1 MIEERFEIRLSG
13 SGGQGIIMAAIVLAE
28 AVGVYQGKYVCQ
40 TQNYGPEVRG
50 GASMAE
56 VVMSSHP
63 IDYPKAIQPDILL
76 AMNQVSCD
84 TYFRDLK
91 LEGLLIVDATLVQQ
105 IPTQRAVAI
114 PFTEMSKRET
124 GKEMAA
130 NMVALGA
137 VGYLSGA
144 VSPKSLETALTG
156 KFSKEIERSNR
167 KALRAGIRAAQ
178 KVDLK
183 GLPRYAMVEE
193 EEV

>member
-1 MIEERFEIRLSG
+1 MIEDRYEIRLSG

-28 AVGVYQGKYVCQ
+28 AAGVYQGKYVCQ
-40 TQNYGPEVRG
+40 TQSYGPEVRG

-56 VVMSSHP
+56 VVISRNP
-63 IDYPKAIQPDILL
+63 IDYPKAIQPDLIL

-84 TYFRDLK
+84 IYFRDLK

-114 PFTEMSKRET
+114 PFTEMAKQET
-124 GKEMAA
+124 GKEVAA
-130 NMVALGA
+130 NMVAMGA

-144 VSPKSLETALTG
+144 VSPKALETALTG
-156 KFSKEIERSNR
+156 RFSKEIERINR
-167 KALRAGIRAAQ
+167 KALRAGMRAAQ
-178 KVDLK
+178 KIDLK